1 MYKVE
6 LLVDDTIEEVNNNVV
21 EKTITEKVFKCFLL
35 NTTLFNN
42 NYSITST
49 DYVEDFRNFN
59 NEDSDP
65 KKNYHR
71 YLEVKL
77 DLDSKES
84 INVNDPIITSTGS
97 PIKISS
103 SDISY
108 DVCTE

>member
-1 MYKVE
+1 MYRVE
-6 LLVDDTIEEVNNNVV
+6 LLVDDTIEEINNNVV

-49 DYVEDFRNFN
+49 DYVEDFRKFN
-59 NEDSDP
+59 QYYPE
-65 KKNYHR
+65 

-84 INVNDPIITSTGS
+84 INVTDPIITSTGS
-97 PIKISS
+97 PINISS
-103 SDISY
+103 DNINY